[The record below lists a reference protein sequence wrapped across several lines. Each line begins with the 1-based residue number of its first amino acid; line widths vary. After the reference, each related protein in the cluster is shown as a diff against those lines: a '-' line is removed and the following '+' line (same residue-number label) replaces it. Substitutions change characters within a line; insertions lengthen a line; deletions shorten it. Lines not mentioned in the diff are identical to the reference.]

1 MITKEQELMSRHTT
15 FKVGGPARY
24 YLIPEN
30 TGEVRAAID
39 FADERELPYMV
50 VGRGSNLLFSDREY
64 HGVIIEIGEH
74 FSDMSIHLNNTVVV
88 KSGMTLTNMAS
99 RLARMGLAGF
109 EFAGGIPGT
118 VGGAI
123 VMNAGAYGGE
133 IKDTLVEVTVMNE
146 KGELVKLD
154 ADELELS
161 YRHSILQEKNWIVLS
176 GTFTFGSGS
185 QDEIRAQIQEYNKRR
200 REKQPLEYAS
210 AGSTFKRPE
219 GYFAGKLIEDAGLK
233 GYHIGGARVSDKH
246 AGFVINTGDATASEI
261 HSLIEHV
268 KRKVLEK
275 SGVMLE
281 PEVKM
286 IGDFSWDLDIF

>member
-64 HGVIIEIGEH
+64 HGVIIEIGES

-281 PEVKM
+281 PEVRM

>member
-233 GYHIGGARVSDKH
+233 GYHFGGARVSDKH

-281 PEVKM
+281 PEVRM

>member
-1 MITKEQELMSRHTT
+1 MSRHTT

-64 HGVIIEIGEH
+64 HGVIIEIGES

-176 GTFTFGSGS
+176 GTFTFRSGS

>member
-64 HGVIIEIGEH
+64 HGVIIEIGES

-146 KGELVKLD
+146 KGELIKLD

-161 YRHSILQEKNWIVLS
+161 YRHSILQEKNWMVLS

-268 KRKVLEK
+268 KRKVFEK

>member
-268 KRKVLEK
+268 KRKVFEK

>member
-64 HGVIIEIGEH
+64 HGVIIEIGES

-176 GTFTFGSGS
+176 GTFTFRSGS

>member
-154 ADELELS
+154 ADELDLS

-268 KRKVLEK
+268 KRKVFEK

>member
-64 HGVIIEIGEH
+64 HGVIIEIGES

-176 GTFTFGSGS
+176 GTFTFEPGS

-219 GYFAGKLIEDAGLK
+219 GYFAGKLIEDAGLR

>member
-176 GTFTFGSGS
+176 GTFTFRSGS

>member
-1 MITKEQELMSRHTT
+1 
-15 FKVGGPARY
+15 
-24 YLIPEN
+24 
-30 TGEVRAAID
+30 
-39 FADERELPYMV
+39 
-50 VGRGSNLLFSDREY
+50 
-64 HGVIIEIGEH
+64 
-74 FSDMSIHLNNTVVV
+74 
-88 KSGMTLTNMAS
+88 
-99 RLARMGLAGF
+99 
-109 EFAGGIPGT
+109 
-118 VGGAI
+118 
-123 VMNAGAYGGE
+123 
-133 IKDTLVEVTVMNE
+133 
-146 KGELVKLD
+146 
-154 ADELELS
+154 
-161 YRHSILQEKNWIVLS
+161 
-176 GTFTFGSGS
+176 TFTFGSGS

-219 GYFAGKLIEDAGLK
+219 GFFAGKLIEDAGLK

>member
-64 HGVIIEIGEH
+64 HGVIIEIGES

-176 GTFTFGSGS
+176 GTFTFESGS

>member
-176 GTFTFGSGS
+176 GTFTFESGS

-268 KRKVLEK
+268 TRKVLEK